1 MFGLPFP
8 KARPNWLLGSKG
20 RKMELDGYCES
31 LGLAFEYH
39 GQQHYQSGSFFQPDE
54 NSLRRRKR
62 DDMRKARLCSDNS
75 VHLITIPYTTPLP
88 KVPELIFGIAQE
100 LGFSPLLKTP
110 AAVKVADFVLPEWI
124 AAMQFI
130 AKERGGDCL
139 STFYINNNTKLRWRC
154 AEGHEWDAV
163 PGSIQQG
170 RWCPRCVGKLPPD
183 EAYYELQEI
192 AASRGGRCLS
202 AGYVDGQEKL
212 LWQCAS
218 GHKWEAAPNNVRGGS
233 WCHECAKRI
242 QGPKRLG
249 LEMCQQAALAK
260 GGKCLSN
267 EYVNSGTKLTWQCAE
282 GHDWNSTP
290 DSVVRL
296 GTWCPSCMG
305 KRGWETRLRNSQSA
319 K

>member
-1 MFGLPFP
+1 
-8 KARPNWLLGSKG
+8 LGSKG

-39 GQQHYQSGSFFQPDE
+39 GQQHYQSGSLFQPDE
-54 NSLRRRKR
+54 NSLRTRKR

-75 VHLITIPYTTPLP
+75 VHLITIPYTTQLP
-88 KVPELIFGIAQE
+88 KVPELIYGIAQE
-100 LGFSPLLKTP
+100 LGFRPLLKTP
-110 AAVKVADFVLPEWI
+110 AAVKVADFVLPELI
-124 AAMQFI
+124 AAMQTM

-139 STFYINNNTKLRWRC
+139 STFYVNNNTKLRWRC
-154 AEGHEWDAV
+154 AKGHEWDAV

-170 RWCPRCVGKLPPD
+170 SWCPRCVSKLPAD
-183 EAYYELQEI
+183 EAYQKLLEI
-192 AASRGGRCLS
+192 AALRGGRCLS
-202 AGYVDGQEKL
+202 AGYVDGLGKL

-218 GHKWEAAPNNVRGGS
+218 GHKWEATPNNVRGGS
-233 WCHECAKRI
+233 WCHECAKRN

-249 LEMCQQAALAK
+249 LELCQQAALAK

-267 EYVNSGTKLTWQCAE
+267 EYVNSGIKLTWQCAE
-282 GHDWNSTP
+282 GHEWNSIP

-296 GTWCPSCMG
+296 GTWCPKCMG
-305 KRGWETRLRNSQSA
+305 KRGWETRLRNSLSA